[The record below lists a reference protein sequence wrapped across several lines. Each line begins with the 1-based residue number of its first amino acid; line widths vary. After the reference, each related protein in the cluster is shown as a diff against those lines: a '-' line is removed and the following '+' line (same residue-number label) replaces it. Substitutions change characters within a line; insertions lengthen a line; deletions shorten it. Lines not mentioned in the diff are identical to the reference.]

1 MCPCMFVQKKKRNVY
16 FLYLS
21 LHVLISLNVSLFLC
35 PVYFIK
41 TIVFNFGIE
50 CVCAY

>member
-1 MCPCMFVQKKKRNVY
+1 MYVCTEKNRNVY

-41 TIVFNFGIE
+41 QLYLILLLNV
-50 CVCAY
+50 CVY